1 MTKISEA
8 LDQYTGICKEAMMTS
23 SAKLSKSFEK
33 DIIEV
38 LLLYSGAVDNAIY
51 YSLLESCE
59 LAGVPPLRWL
69 THTLKNFHDDTTE
82 EQLQALL
89 PHNYKKSRE

>member
-1 MTKISEA
+1 MTYAI
-8 LDQYTGICKEAMMTS
+8 
-23 SAKLSKSFEK
+23 KLSKSIEK
-33 DIIEV
+33 VIIEV
-38 LLLYSGAVDNAIY
+38 LLLYFYTAAPSTTPSIY

-59 LAGVPPLRWL
+59 LAGVPPPQWL
-69 THTLKNFHDDTTE
+69 THALENLHDDTTE

>member
-1 MTKISEA
+1 
-8 LDQYTGICKEAMMTS
+8 MTS
-23 SAKLSKSFEK
+23 AAKLSKSIEK
-33 DIIEV
+33 VIIEV

-59 LAGVPPLRWL
+59 LAGVPPPQWL
-69 THTLKNFHDDTTE
+69 AHALENLHDDTTE